1 MKSRTV
7 AGLIL
12 IVAFA
17 GLFTLGTWRVRE
29 NQRQQ
34 MERELEEWQRLEW
47 FNEIREQRYRE
58 FEEQLRRKLA

>member
-7 AGLIL
+7 AGFIL
-12 IVAFA
+12 IAAFA

-47 FNEIREQRYRE
+47 FNEIREQRHRE
-58 FEEQLRRKLA
+58 FGEQLWRKLT